1 MVDDLIPCKGS
12 NGRYVNRPSMRDLLR
27 DKTRVAALERKHTG
41 DSHFDGMMKE
51 NSSHMLDLTNEDV
64 YTAILTIAK
73 SVSPKAGRTSRISA
87 LKTKLDAEIMPCDG
101 RMDDKSSRMLYL
113 ANEGAQTTFLIIA
126 DGEPQ
131 SPICFV

>member
-1 MVDDLIPCKGS
+1 MVDNLIPCKGS
-12 NGRYVNRPSMRDLLR
+12 NGRYVNRPSMRVLLR
-27 DKTRVAALERKHTG
+27 DTTRVAALERKHTG
-41 DSHFDGMMKE
+41 GSHFDGMMKE

-73 SVSPKAGRTSRISA
+73 SVSPKAVRTPRISA
-87 LKTKLDAEIMPCDG
+87 RETKLDADIMPCDG
-101 RMDDKSSRMLYL
+101 RMDDNPSCMLDL
-113 ANEGAQTTFLIIA
+113 TNEDAQRTFLIIA